1 MEKKI
6 SVVSTT
12 CKNCLFAK
20 YDGDTQIDCELG
32 KIEKIDA
39 HPLYEIIGINDD
51 EKKFFILN
59 HHLCLHQRVAGWVHD
74 NKSMDEMISLVKDEV
89 KMNWGAIIILKNE
102 HANDMSRVEK
112 RISEILE
119 QPKKPSWIGVISND
133 RDLELFWIISHLNNQ
148 GIRWAIESGEE
159 DIRKYI
165 DVIFN
170 KFKKNKFVFYGVFES
185 DKEIPSDFYQKMQG
199 NVIENL
205 MQYSVIKDG
214 ESLHC
219 MTVNKV
225 AHIKYQG
232 NTGLNLE
239 NKIERESNVSLL
251 LNSKDL
257 R

>member
-1 MEKKI
+1 
-6 SVVSTT
+6 
-12 CKNCLFAK
+12 
-20 YDGDTQIDCELG
+20 
-32 KIEKIDA
+32 
-39 HPLYEIIGINDD
+39 
-51 EKKFFILN
+51 
-59 HHLCLHQRVAGWVHD
+59 
-74 NKSMDEMISLVKDEV
+74 
-89 KMNWGAIIILKNE
+89 
-102 HANDMSRVEK
+102 
-112 RISEILE
+112 
-119 QPKKPSWIGVISND
+119 
-133 RDLELFWIISHLNNQ
+133 
-148 GIRWAIESGEE
+148 
-159 DIRKYI
+159 
-165 DVIFN
+165 
-170 KFKKNKFVFYGVFES
+170 
-185 DKEIPSDFYQKMQG
+185 MQD